1 MPGVFVHIY
10 RNMNNNDNIDLKEA
24 FGDDKKKKWLKD
36 NPTLTPNQIDSYI
49 KQFDVIRKSR
59 PAAAKTVDTNNVPKG
74 NDRFDISKYNTW
86 RSFETFVD
94 AVAGQTQLKGEK
106 LSDNLEIDAKP
117 LFEKNGLEVYYADSP
132 QACIKYKGNI
142 PYSWC
147 VARPDSSNMF
157 YNYRLGDNNPA
168 FYFVKDVEATQKELS
183 SIEKFTGKFNDKW
196 HFFVIQVLKTANIN
210 DLTNKSYVVTSA
222 NNDNEIFMSWNDIV
236 NIQPKLNGLQHE
248 FLPKPL
254 SDEEISIINKY
265 RYGLS
270 SDEFIRL
277 PYNEKERFL
286 DVYPT
291 IGRPIT
297 DEMFNALPYELKNK
311 YIGMNIGLSDDQY
324 DSIQYDKNLLKRY
337 VQMVEKKFEVWLK
350 NSYAF
355 KLVNSELDILN
366 KYNIL
371 NKHVDKL
378 TANNVA
384 KLLSSPTNLHGVQQ
398 TIDIMLNS
406 GLDINKILTANNVD
420 KLLRTFSPSIHLRQR
435 TIDILLNKN
444 IPLTDRNVAVLI
456 NYSTPQQR
464 QRINALKAKQL
475 GALKLKQQLSETKF
489 KYRDFFSD
497 LK

>member
-1 MPGVFVHIY
+1 
-10 RNMNNNDNIDLKEA
+10 MNNNDNRDLKEA

-59 PAAAKTVDTNNVPKG
+59 PAAAKTVDTNGVPKG
-74 NDRFDISKYNTW
+74 DDRFDISKYNTW

-117 LFEKNGLEVYYADSP
+117 LFEKNGLEVYYADTP
-132 QACIKYKGNI
+132 RACIKYKGNI

-196 HFFVIQVLKTANIN
+196 HFFVIQVLNTANIN
-210 DLTNKSYVVTSA
+210 NLTDKNYEVTSA
-222 NNDNEIFMSWNDIV
+222 NNEGDIPMNWNEIV
-236 NIQPKLNGLQHE
+236 KIQPKLNGLQSE

-254 SDEEISIINKY
+254 SDDELAVIDKY
-265 RYGLS
+265 KTGLTTRQ
-270 SDEFIRL
+270 FVKL

-291 IGRPIT
+291 LDQPIS
-297 DEMFNALPYELKNK
+297 DEIFKLLPVDLKNK
-311 YIGMNIGLSDDQY
+311 YIGMNIGLSYMQY
-324 DSIQYDKNLLKRY
+324 DSIQSDKNLLKRY
-337 VQMVEKKFEVWLK
+337 AQMAEKKFEMWLK
-350 NSYAF
+350 KSNDDDEDLPAPDF
-355 KLVNSELDILN
+355 KLKSSEIDVLYKYGMLDGSKLTDDKVEDMIRDSQN
-366 KYNIL
+366 MQKTINIL
-371 NKHVDKL
+371 LNVNVPL
-378 TANNVA
+378 TYSNV
-384 KLLSSPTNLHGVQQ
+384 KNLLLYSRDTQP
-398 TIDIMLNS
+398 
-406 GLDINKILTANNVD
+406 
-420 KLLRTFSPSIHLRQR
+420 
-435 TIDILLNKN
+435 TIDILLSKN
-444 IPLTDRNVAVLI
+444 VQLTDKNVSRLI
-456 NYSTPQQR
+456 WDKLSTNQQR
-464 QRINALKAKQL
+464 DRYNALIVKQL